1 MVRKLAFVFAVVFV
15 IVVAMGWMPQCITAM
30 QMTPDG
36 PERTMFGLFK
46 MSMLDDVTHGL
57 SALLLLAASIRSRPA
72 SLLAL
77 TAFGWY
83 YACDAAFFLING
95 VINHKPFMSNIMLNL
110 PHVLI
115 ATIMLG
121 MVYYLAPRE
130 EQMSAGA
137 RMPLAA

>member
-1 MVRKLAFVFAVVFV
+1 MVRKLAFAFAVIFV
-15 IVVAMGWMPQCITAM
+15 IVVAMGWMPHNITAM

-36 PERTMFGLFK
+36 PEREMFGLFK

-57 SALLLLAASIRSRPA
+57 SALVLLAACFKSRQA

-83 YACDAAFFLING
+83 YACDAVFYLVNGFINA
-95 VINHKPFMSNIMLNL
+95 KPLMSNVMLNL

-115 ATIMLG
+115 AVIMLS
-121 MVYYLAPRE
+121 MVYWLAPRE
-130 EQMSAGA
+130 EGRLAGG
-137 RMPLAA
+137 MTAAAA

>member
-1 MVRKLAFVFAVVFV
+1 MVRKLAFVFSVIFV
-15 IVVAMGWMPQCITAM
+15 IVVVMGWMPHNITAM

-57 SALLLLAASIRSRPA
+57 SALLLLAACIKSRQA
-72 SLLAL
+72 SLLGL

-83 YACDAAFFLING
+83 YACDAAFYLING
-95 VINHKPFMSNIMLNL
+95 FINRKPLMSNVMLNL

-115 ATIMLG
+115 AVIMLS
-121 MVYYLAPRE
+121 MVYWLAPRE
-130 EQMSAGA
+130 DRRLAGSLT
-137 RMPLAA
+137 PAAA